1 MKRHTKDVFQYGSAV
16 AMVGTAI
23 GLSVLSFVWLGLI
36 HASVLTYTGEAVGF
50 ACAVFGLTIYSTSR
64 VQEAREDMN
73 AATEDMRAELE
84 RLKNELLNQI
94 PPEQDETLHDPRTD

>member
-1 MKRHTKDVFQYGSAV
+1 
-16 AMVGTAI
+16 MVGTAI
-23 GLSVLSFVWLGLI
+23 GLSTLSFIWLGLI

-73 AATEDMRAELE
+73 EAKEDMRAELE
-84 RLKNELLNQI
+84 RIKQELLDQTPNM
-94 PPEQDETLHDPRTD
+94 PDKQDEALHDERIDA